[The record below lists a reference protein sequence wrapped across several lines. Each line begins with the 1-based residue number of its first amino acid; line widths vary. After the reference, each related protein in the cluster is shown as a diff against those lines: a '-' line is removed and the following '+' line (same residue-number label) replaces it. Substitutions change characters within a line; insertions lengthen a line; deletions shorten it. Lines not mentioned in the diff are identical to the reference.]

1 MFMARR
7 RLRDRALSAKF
18 GLDFHRPGVSMADP
32 AKRVGLFVTCLVD
45 MIRPSV
51 GFAAAKLLEDAGCT
65 VEVPRQTCCGQPAFN
80 SGDRATT
87 RAIAEQVIEAFAPY
101 D

>member
-1 MFMARR
+1 
-7 RLRDRALSAKF
+7 
-18 GLDFHRPGVSMADP
+18 MADP